1 MTIAHLS
8 EPLRA
13 RPPIT
18 RLQFVQY
25 LLCQPLYI
33 MITLMVTEALLAA
46 LTTWLMIRAGRAV
59 TNDTF
64 MVSDLIWIFVAQSAS
79 YLAGALSW
87 YFAERAGFR
96 AFGRYMLQF
105 ARDNH
110 SYTRLLSDKQA
121 REEVEPFLT
130 NTTFINIFNFMYE
143 MEDQL
148 KLLLGLIFNSIV
160 LGVEIDAG
168 LPAAYAATFTIL
180 MAIQL
185 SVRRRIADIYLENQR
200 QNNRVI
206 AHGYTAWDNVFSG
219 NRYNWR
225 LWLGG
230 FKSKLRD
237 CFRAQVKAIMAR
249 EGLSA
254 LGGIIGLAIV
264 FSAMTYVV
272 IANAGDTEVLIA
284 LAATLPRQIEM
295 TNQVHQLTSGW
306 NDVLA
311 LWTRLG
317 GVARSMRPEPDPNFD
332 RRIKFDRL
340 VLREDGRG
348 NICSSVEGAMRL
360 VLAKQR
366 GRVLVRGGNGTGKST
381 LLAALKAEIKNRA
394 YYWPTTDR
402 LAFRFAT
409 QANLDEPQ
417 VYDDD
422 EDELRSRKSKQ
433 AGFSSGERQ
442 LRSLEEIVQH
452 TDAAIYLLDEWDAN
466 LDASNRAMADALV
479 EQLAHR
485 ARVIEISHRD
495 RECRRP
501 RLWRVRRG
509 DDARDLQAGFVQL
522 PFIYPILIRIGA
534 RRPGLQDDLDP
545 LQYDRGAM
553 W

>member
-1 MTIAHLS
+1 MTIADLS
-8 EPLRA
+8 EREPVPPTA

-18 RLQFVQY
+18 RWQFVSY
-25 LLCQPLYI
+25 LLCRPLYI

-46 LTTWLMIRAGRAV
+46 VTTWFIIRAGRAV
-59 TNDTF
+59 TNEDF
-64 MVSDLIWIFVAQSAS
+64 QARDLIWIFVAQSAS
-79 YLAGALSW
+79 YIAGALSW
-87 YFAERAGFR
+87 YFAERAGFH

-105 ARDNH
+105 ARDNRG
-110 SYTRLLSDKQA
+110 YTRLLSDTQA

-130 NTTFINIFNFMYE
+130 STTFINIFNFMYE

-168 LPAAYAATFTIL
+168 LPAAYAATFAIL
-180 MAIQL
+180 MAIQWSL
-185 SVRRRIADIYLENQR
+185 RRRIADIYLENQR
-200 QNNRVI
+200 QNNRLI

-230 FKSKLRD
+230 FKAKLRD
-237 CFRAQVKAIMAR
+237 CFRAQVNAIMAR

-254 LGGIIGLAIV
+254 AGGVIGLAVV
-264 FSAMTYVV
+264 FSSLTYVV
-272 IANAGDTEVLIA
+272 IAHAGDTEVLIA

-311 LWTRLG
+311 LWARLG
-317 GVARSMRPEPDPNFD
+317 GVARSMHPEPDPNFH

-340 VLREDGRG
+340 VLREDGQG
-348 NICSSVEGAMRL
+348 SICSSVEGAMRL
-360 VLAKQR
+360 VLSKGR
-366 GRVLVRGGNGTGKST
+366 GRVLVRGSNGTGKST

-409 QANLDEPQ
+409 QANLHEAQ
-417 VYDDD
+417 VLEDDD
-422 EDELRSRKSKQ
+422 EARPRTSKQ

-442 LRSLEEIVQH
+442 LRSLEEIVHH

-466 LDASNRAMADALV
+466 LDPSNRAMADALV
-479 EQLAHR
+479 QQLALR
-485 ARVIEISHRD
+485 AQVVEVSHRD
-495 RECRRP
+495 
-501 RLWRVRRG
+501 
-509 DDARDLQAGFVQL
+509 
-522 PFIYPILIRIGA
+522 
-534 RRPGLQDDLDP
+534 PG
-545 LQYDRGAM
+545 
-553 W
+553 

>member
-1 MTIAHLS
+1 MTMSDLS
-8 EPLRA
+8 KPGAVPLTPRQ
-13 RPPIT
+13 PIT
-18 RLQFVQY
+18 RLQFVGY
-25 LLCQPLYI
+25 LFCPPLYI
-33 MITLMVTEALLAA
+33 MITLMVAEALLAA
-46 LTTWLMIRAGRAV
+46 LTTWLIIRAGRAV
-59 TNDTF
+59 ANDALLAG
-64 MVSDLIWIFVAQSAS
+64 DLISIFIAQSTS
-79 YLAGALSW
+79 YIAGALSW

-105 ARDNH
+105 ARDNRR
-110 SYTRLLSDKQA
+110 YTRLLPDKQT

-130 NTTFINIFNFMYE
+130 STTFLNIFNFMYE
-143 MEDQL
+143 VEDQL

-168 LPAAYAATFTIL
+168 LPVAYAATFAILLTI
-180 MAIQL
+180 QW
-185 SVRRRIADIYLENQR
+185 SVRRRIADIYFENQR
-200 QNNRVI
+200 QNNRLI

-237 CFRAQVKAIMAR
+237 CFRAQVNAIMAR

-254 LGGIIGLAIV
+254 MGGVIGLAIV
-264 FSAMTYVV
+264 FSSLTYVA
-272 IANAGDTEVLIA
+272 IANAGETEVLIA

-340 VLREDGRG
+340 VLREDGRTHV
-348 NICSSVEGAMRL
+348 CSSVEEAMRL

-402 LAFRFAT
+402 LAFRFGIEVP
-409 QANLDEPQ
+409 DEPQ
-417 VYDDD
+417 VFENN
-422 EDELRSRKSKQ
+422 EDEPRLRKSKQ

-442 LRSLEEIVQH
+442 LRSLDEIVHH

-466 LDASNRAMADALV
+466 LDPSNRAMADTLMQ
-479 EQLAHR
+479 QLAHR
-485 ARVIEISHRD
+485 ARVVEISHRD
-495 RECRRP
+495 QE
-501 RLWRVRRG
+501 
-509 DDARDLQAGFVQL
+509 
-522 PFIYPILIRIGA
+522 
-534 RRPGLQDDLDP
+534 
-545 LQYDRGAM
+545 
-553 W
+553 

>member
-1 MTIAHLS
+1 VSKPFAPLHTTNKGAKTMTIAHLS

-59 TNDTF
+59 ANDTF

-87 YFAERAGFR
+87 YFAERAGFH

-168 LPAAYAATFTIL
+168 LPAAYAVTFTIL

-360 VLAKQR
+360 VLAKRR
-366 GRVLVRGGNGTGKST
+366 GRVLVRGDNGTGKST

-417 VYDDD
+417 VDDDD

-495 RECRRP
+495 RS
-501 RLWRVRRG
+501 
-509 DDARDLQAGFVQL
+509 DAALS
-522 PFIYPILIRIGA
+522 
-534 RRPGLQDDLDP
+534 
-545 LQYDRGAM
+545 
-553 W
+553 

>member
-1 MTIAHLS
+1 
-8 EPLRA
+8 
-13 RPPIT
+13 
-18 RLQFVQY
+18 
-25 LLCQPLYI
+25 
-33 MITLMVTEALLAA
+33 
-46 LTTWLMIRAGRAV
+46 
-59 TNDTF
+59 
-64 MVSDLIWIFVAQSAS
+64 
-79 YLAGALSW
+79 
-87 YFAERAGFR
+87 
-96 AFGRYMLQF
+96 
-105 ARDNH
+105 
-110 SYTRLLSDKQA
+110 
-121 REEVEPFLT
+121 
-130 NTTFINIFNFMYE
+130 
-143 MEDQL
+143 
-148 KLLLGLIFNSIV
+148 V

-168 LPAAYAATFTIL
+168 LPAAYAATFAIL

-360 VLAKQR
+360 VLAKRR
-366 GRVLVRGGNGTGKST
+366 GRVLVRGDNGTGKST

-466 LDASNRAMADALV
+466 LDASNRAVADALV

-495 RECRRP
+495 RE
-501 RLWRVRRG
+501 
-509 DDARDLQAGFVQL
+509 
-522 PFIYPILIRIGA
+522 
-534 RRPGLQDDLDP
+534 
-545 LQYDRGAM
+545 
-553 W
+553 

>member
-1 MTIAHLS
+1 MPSCKLVRRVSKPFAPLHPPNKGAKTMTIAHLS

-18 RLQFVQY
+18 RLQLVQY

-59 TNDTF
+59 TNNTF

-105 ARDNH
+105 ARDNR

-148 KLLLGLIFNSIV
+148 KLLSCLLSNSIV

-168 LPAAYAATFTIL
+168 LPAAYAATFAIL
-180 MAIQL
+180 MAIQF

-230 FKSKLRD
+230 FKSKPRACLR
-237 CFRAQVKAIMAR
+237 APGKAIIAR
-249 EGLSA
+249 
-254 LGGIIGLAIV
+254 GGAR
-264 FSAMTYVV
+264 A
-272 IANAGDTEVLIA
+272 
-284 LAATLPRQIEM
+284 P
-295 TNQVHQLTSGW
+295 
-306 NDVLA
+306 
-311 LWTRLG
+311 G
-317 GVARSMRPEPDPNFD
+317 GVLRPSIPCLTP
-332 RRIKFDRL
+332 
-340 VLREDGRG
+340 
-348 NICSSVEGAMRL
+348 S
-360 VLAKQR
+360 
-366 GRVLVRGGNGTGKST
+366 
-381 LLAALKAEIKNRA
+381 
-394 YYWPTTDR
+394 
-402 LAFRFAT
+402 
-409 QANLDEPQ
+409 
-417 VYDDD
+417 
-422 EDELRSRKSKQ
+422 
-433 AGFSSGERQ
+433 
-442 LRSLEEIVQH
+442 
-452 TDAAIYLLDEWDAN
+452 
-466 LDASNRAMADALV
+466 
-479 EQLAHR
+479 
-485 ARVIEISHRD
+485 
-495 RECRRP
+495 
-501 RLWRVRRG
+501 
-509 DDARDLQAGFVQL
+509 
-522 PFIYPILIRIGA
+522 
-534 RRPGLQDDLDP
+534 
-545 LQYDRGAM
+545 
-553 W
+553 